1 MPRLEMV
8 EDRVRIL
15 CELLL
20 LPLSII
26 YILTAFRL
34 QAGHYRKVIKKTH
47 YTFVE
52 FLGGFS
58 YI

>member
-34 QAGHYRKVIKKTH
+34 QAVHYRKVILKKHFTL
-47 YTFVE
+47 VE
-52 FLGGFS
+52 FLGEFS

>member
-34 QAGHYRKVIKKTH
+34 QAVHCRKVNKKHFTL
-47 YTFVE
+47 VE